1 MCKNFDLALLL
12 LLENNKINDVKI
24 AEATGVSRAALSKLR
39 KQATERKTR
48 FFNES
53 RILSLK
59 KNLDLSVCLSREIN
73 LLVRGSDALIK
84 KFLVDGDGNESLAIL
99 NLEESDFGDCI
110 VELLDKIYEVPERE
124 VIISTCNIKK
134 FKELL
139 VKEFNNSKDFKEV
152 VKKGKPLLNVI
163 LIAIE
168 KRNTPIFYVK
178 NNAAYINSDKET
190 LVKLSDE
197 NHRKIKNELNNLRNL
212 NSEWHSATNLAY
224 LQFIQTL
231 KDNKMEGNKLLTD
244 LIEKIDLFFQSN
256 RHTDI
261 DWFEILSELDK
272 KYEQDT
278 NKDIF
283 SDFDSRNQFIQF
295 QYFLKI
301 IIDCESEA
309 LSKPLQSL
317 LNKVTLSSF

>member
-139 VKEFNNSKDFKEV
+139 GTTFED
-152 VKKGKPLLNVI
+152 LNTM
-163 LIAIE
+163 
-168 KRNTPIFYVK
+168 K
-178 NNAAYINSDKET
+178 
-190 LVKLSDE
+190 
-197 NHRKIKNELNNLRNL
+197 LNNLLRAKMLSIMINYYSIHL
-212 NSEWHSATNLAY
+212 QMFNSPKSIHVFNEV
-224 LQFIQTL
+224 F
-231 KDNKMEGNKLLTD
+231 K
-244 LIEKIDLFFQSN
+244 
-256 RHTDI
+256 
-261 DWFEILSELDK
+261 
-272 KYEQDT
+272 
-278 NKDIF
+278 
-283 SDFDSRNQFIQF
+283 
-295 QYFLKI
+295 
-301 IIDCESEA
+301 
-309 LSKPLQSL
+309 
-317 LNKVTLSSF
+317 